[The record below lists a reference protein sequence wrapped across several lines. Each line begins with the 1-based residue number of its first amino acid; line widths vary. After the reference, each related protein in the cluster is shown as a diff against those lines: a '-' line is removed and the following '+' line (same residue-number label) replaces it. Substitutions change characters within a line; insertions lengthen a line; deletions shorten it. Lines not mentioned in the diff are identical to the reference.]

1 MNLLS
6 LFPSRRAMDRVFD
19 DMIVAFEHVDKVF
32 RRVETIH
39 GCVGG
44 KNIRITVLTD
54 NEEPESEKEQTPKEP
69 GCGEVPPGA
78 TDKPTSASSGENM
91 YRESYCALI
100 KLAGRHLETIQE
112 ALRKKNLAEALG
124 ETEYALDM
132 LKDLAEETGA
142 DGNV

>member
-19 DMIVAFEHVDKVF
+19 DMIVAFEHVDKTF
-32 RRVETIH
+32 RRLETLHERID
-39 GCVGG
+39 G
-44 KNIRITVLTD
+44 KDIRITVLTD
-54 NEEPESEKEQTPKEP
+54 SEEPGKEQTQTEP
-69 GCGEVPPGA
+69 GCGKVPPDV
-78 TDKPTSASSGENM
+78 TDKPTSANPGEHM
-91 YRESYCALI
+91 YRELYCALI